1 MTMMTVPWGPE
12 RRRRCTVAEKPQ
24 IVEESLSSG
33 LSVAEFTRR
42 RNIRPNLL
50 RSWRRQ
56 IKTGELPAPAG
67 EAPCLPSHLAHV
79 KVAH

>member
-1 MTMMTVPWGPE
+1 
-12 RRRRCTVAEKPQ
+12 
-24 IVEESLSSG
+24 LSPG

-67 EAPCLPSHLAHV
+67 EAPRLPSHLARV

>member
-1 MTMMTVPWGPE
+1 MTMVTVLSGPE
-12 RRRRCTVAEKPQ
+12 RRRRWTAAEKQ
-24 IVEESLSSG
+24 RIVEESLSSG
-33 LSVAEFTRR
+33 LSVAKFTRR

-50 RSWRRQ
+50 RSWQRQ

-67 EAPCLPSHLAHV
+67 EAPRLPSHLARV